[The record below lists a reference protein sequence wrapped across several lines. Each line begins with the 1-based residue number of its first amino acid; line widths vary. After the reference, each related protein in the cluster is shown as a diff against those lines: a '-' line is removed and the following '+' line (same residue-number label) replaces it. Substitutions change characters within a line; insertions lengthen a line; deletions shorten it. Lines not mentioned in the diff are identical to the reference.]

1 MTKYNASKESIDGI
15 TFDSKAE
22 AEFYR
27 FLKTLE
33 SEGAITSIKVHPK
46 YVLQKSFVSDIRNER
61 AIIYEADFEIVGF
74 NGNVEV
80 IDIKGMA
87 TPEAKLKRKMFLYL
101 NSGVPLHW
109 IVKNNKY
116 STCGWLDYFIL
127 EKMRKYNKKGKK
139 L

>member
-27 FLKTLE
+27 FLKALE
-33 SEGAITSIKVHPK
+33 SEGAITSINVHPK

-61 AIIYEADFEIVGF
+61 AIVYEADFEIIGF

-109 IVKNNKY
+109 IVKNNKH
-116 STCGWLDYFIL
+116 STCGWIDYFIL
-127 EKMRKYNKKGKK
+127 EKIRKQNKKGRNK
-139 L
+139 

>member
-1 MTKYNASKESIDGI
+1 MTKYNASKVNIDGI

-22 AEFYR
+22 AEFYQ
-27 FLKTLE
+27 FVKELLK
-33 SEGAITSIKVHPK
+33 SGVISSIKVHPK

-101 NSGVPLHW
+101 NSGVTLHW
-109 IVKNNKY
+109 IVKNNKH
-116 STCGWLDYFIL
+116 STCGWIDYFIL
-127 EKMRKYNKKGKK
+127 EKIRKQNKKGRK
-139 L
+139 

>member
-22 AEFYR
+22 AEFYH
-27 FLKTLE
+27 FLKALE

-61 AIIYEADFEIVGF
+61 AIVYEADFEIVGF

-101 NSGVPLHW
+101 NSGVHLHW
-109 IVKNNKY
+109 IVKNNKH
-116 STCGWLDYFIL
+116 STCGWIDYFIL
-127 EKMRKYNKKGKK
+127 EKIRKQNKKGRK
-139 L
+139 